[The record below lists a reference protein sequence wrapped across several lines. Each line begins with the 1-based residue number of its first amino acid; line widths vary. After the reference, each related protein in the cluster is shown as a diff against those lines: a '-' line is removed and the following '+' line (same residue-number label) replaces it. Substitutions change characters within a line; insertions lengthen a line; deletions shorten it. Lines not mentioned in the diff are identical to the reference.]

1 MTKIARYK
9 EQAILFFEENGFVS
23 NGSFNLEK
31 KLSREIDVD
40 IYIKNKLEVNVWF
53 VRKNMENANGFR
65 ETNRAY
71 VHFILPCKK
80 ELILKICN
88 SYESLISLFNIK
100 EVIRFRY
107 TKVIQENKTTDVFMN
122 EDGTTIIN
130 CDKDIEI
137 VDRRLNGLKEI

>member
-23 NGSFNLEK
+23 NYYSIEK
-31 KLSREIDVD
+31 KLSADICVD
-40 IYIKNKLEVNVWF
+40 IFIKNKQEVNIWF
-53 VRKNMENANGFR
+53 TRKNMENANGFR